1 LARVPH
7 SCAFCAQ
14 EWDSTEASYMGFGL
28 HRGGW
33 PIFAPAQTRLPHP
46 SWFSK
51 GEHHGRWH
59 QETILTPSSAFWAWF
74 TSTGRNPSPSAPQTT
89 STRLQRRVR
98 VPHSCAFIAQE
109 WDSTEL
115 SYMGFGLHRDFG
127 WRSALAPRYRLSFR
141 HRL

>member
-51 GEHHGRWH
+51 GENLEGWH
-59 QETILTPSSAFWAWF
+59 QEAFLTPCPAYC
-74 TSTGRNPSPSAPQTT
+74 P
-89 STRLQRRVR
+89 
-98 VPHSCAFIAQE
+98 
-109 WDSTEL
+109 
-115 SYMGFGLHRDFG
+115 
-127 WRSALAPRYRLSFR
+127 LAPARAFETNQHEMIPTSDPFEHLYKHVAILRHAQQWARL
-141 HRL
+141 LTTGGIKYWYPAPW